1 MDKGLDIETLACVAV
16 AHAALNGALDTL
28 AYYLPIVLEQAVSG
42 VSVARRRQTLTQ
54 YLARHGAQAQWQL
67 EEPLARWLSEGANVL
82 RVLGAPG
89 YPRQLAAIPKPP
101 PVLFVRG
108 NPALLAEIQIAVV
121 GSRRATVAGR
131 ETAFGLARDLA
142 RAGIV
147 ITSGLASGIDA
158 AAHRGALAAPGGT
171 IAVFGCGIDRIYPAA
186 HRALAESVAAT
197 GALVSEFPL
206 GTAPTRYSFP
216 RRNRVISGLS
226 RGTLVVEAAL
236 TSGSLITAK
245 QALEQGRDVY
255 AVPGP
260 IRSPLSQG
268 CHALIKQGAVLT
280 ENAQDVLCEL
290 FGFVL
295 SAPATS
301 HAATPAA
308 ALSAP
313 ERGVLAACEFE
324 PVSFTTIVD
333 RCGLTTPEVSSILT
347 RLDLKG
353 LVRAEAGGLYVRI
366 GDTPA

>member
-1 MDKGLDIETLACVAV
+1 MDNGLDIETLACIAV
-16 AHAALNGALDTL
+16 AQAALGGALDAL
-28 AYYLPIVLEQAVSG
+28 ARYLPSALQQAASG
-42 VSVARRRQTLTQ
+42 VSVARRRATLTH
-54 YLARHGAQAQWQL
+54 YLAQHGVAPQWQL
-67 EEPLARWLSEGANVL
+67 AEPLARWLSEGANAL

-89 YPRQLAAIPKPP
+89 YPSQLAAIPKPP

-142 RAGIV
+142 QAGIV

-158 AAHRGALAAPGGT
+158 AAHRGALAANGGT

-186 HRALAESVAAT
+186 HWSLAEAVAAT

-206 GTAPTRYSFP
+206 GTPPTRYSFP
-216 RRNRVISGLS
+216 RRNRIISGLA

-236 TSGSLITAK
+236 TSGSLITAQ

-268 CHALIKQGAVLT
+268 CHWLIKQGAALT
-280 ENAQDVLCEL
+280 ENAQDVLGEL
-290 FGFVL
+290 FGLVL
-295 SAPATS
+295 TS
-301 HAATPAA
+301 HAASPTHNPAA
-308 ALSAP
+308 VLSGP
-313 ERGVLAACEFE
+313 ERLVLEACEFE
-324 PVSFTTIVD
+324 PVLFSALVE

-353 LVRAEAGGLYVRI
+353 LVRSATGGLFVRI
-366 GDTPA
+366 GNPPA